1 MNTSTNDATIPA
13 RATTPPQDS
22 AMPMTMTLAQR
33 RTVTARQCTAAA
45 RAVNKRLLFG
55 MSTSLKLHAV
65 PLPRSCDDD
74 MLHTVSSSKA
84 KRVRTN
90 PGTLTN
96 HIWAPLPLAHNTRIN
111 QHVYALDPF
120 HTWAQ
125 LSERMPLSS
134 LIPVGEAIITAIAR
148 QPASANGRTPEAIHR
163 DFAAALAGMPRFK
176 GKRRCLQAMTLIRP
190 HVDSLQESELNLAML
205 AHGLPRNI
213 ANHTFPDLKFR
224 SGVAMTLD
232 MAWPEYRVAVEYDG
246 DQHRTEKDQWRRD
259 QEKRERLRGL
269 GWSIS
274 VATAGT
280 LDDDAAKAD
289 FVFPVARQLAL
300 RGAEVPFRLIAR
312 PLDEMIRDMAKA
324 AA

>member
-1 MNTSTNDATIPA
+1 
-13 RATTPPQDS
+13 
-22 AMPMTMTLAQR
+22 MPMTMTLAQR
-33 RTVTARQCTAAA
+33 RTATARRCTAASQ
-45 RAVNKRLLFG
+45 AVNKRLLFG
-55 MSTSLKLHAV
+55 MSTSLKLHGV

-74 MLHTVSSSKA
+74 MLHTVSSSKT
-84 KRVRTN
+84 KRVRAN

-148 QPASANGRTPEAIHR
+148 QSVLANGRTPKAIHR

-190 HVDSLQESELNLAML
+190 HVDSLQEPELNLAML
-205 AHGLPRNI
+205 AHGLPRNV
-213 ANHTFPDLKFR
+213 ANHTLSDLKFR

-259 QEKRERLRGL
+259 QEKRERLRDL

-274 VATAGT
+274 MATAGT
-280 LDDDAAKAD
+280 LDDDAATAD

-300 RGAEVPFRLIAR
+300 RGAEVPFRIIAR
-312 PLDEMIRDMAKA
+312 PLHEMIREMAKA
-324 AA
+324 AG